1 MKDINRGLAM
11 RDTSFGADELR
22 VATTTVMFLDVVES
36 VKHVLADATRGSAQ
50 IRDLISAAG
59 ELAVTRYAGQVVEK
73 RGDGLLLIFSAVQD
87 AIDFGLAVQ
96 ASNVCDQ
103 NAKFE
108 DEVRFRAAIH
118 YGEVQQDAQS
128 IYGASTNLAARISGI
143 AQPGEVLISEAAID
157 QVNTHTSCRFEDMGY
172 CYLKHFTEPQRIFR
186 ALRSSV
192 NERAQLV
199 DPGECAANPTIAVLP
214 FDLNETVASHASI
227 GALVAESVIHYISK
241 TDKLNVI
248 AWLSVKSIKQ
258 SHALGDLVAALRC
271 DYVVR
276 GSVTMVGNR
285 LIAHATICR
294 CRDNENFAT
303 LRTAGDVADLLQSE
317 SELAR
322 QISDTIVSSIFEHSV
337 ERVSKHRLPSLPSY
351 ELMLGAIGLMHNSTR
366 DRFERGFE
374 AFEHLL
380 DRHPRMHV
388 VRPWVAKWYVL
399 KTTRGIAQDR
409 VHDALA
415 AIEQTNRTL
424 DAKPDDS
431 FALAVRGF
439 VHCHLL
445 KKPDAGVIDIE
456 QALRINPND
465 ALAHLYGA
473 TVLGAVG
480 KYDAAW
486 QSAVRAIALSPLDP
500 QRYYYLSL
508 AASAAF
514 FAGETDRAESLARDS
529 LKLNTLHS
537 STYRTLTL
545 ALVRQGR
552 IDEARDVCAR
562 LQTLEPHLSI
572 TTYLQTSIQPEPVRR
587 ELARLY
593 EDAGLKKS

>member
-1 MKDINRGLAM
+1 MGE
-11 RDTSFGADELR
+11 TSLGDDGQR

-36 VKHVLADATRGSAQ
+36 VKHVLADPAYGATQ
-50 IRDLISAAG
+50 IRGLLAA
-59 ELAVTRYAGQVVEK
+59 AGQVAVARHGGQIVEK
-73 RGDGLLLIFSAVQD
+73 RGDGLLLMFLAVEDAVDFGVAFQKNSVVDCASNSQD
-87 AIDFGLAVQ
+87 A
-96 ASNVCDQ
+96 
-103 NAKFE
+103 
-108 DEVRFRAAIH
+108 VRFRAAIH
-118 YGEVQQDAQS
+118 YGEVQLDGQS
-128 IYGASTNLAARISGI
+128 IYGASTNLAARIASL
-143 AQPGEVLISEAAID
+143 AQPGEVLVSEAAMD
-157 QVNTHTSCRFEDMGY
+157 QVGTHASCRFEDMGY
-172 CYLKHFTEPQRIFR
+172 CYLKHFPEPQRVFR
-186 ALRSSV
+186 AFRAGV
-192 NERAQLV
+192 NESPQLA
-199 DPGECAANPTIAVLP
+199 DPGEPAANPTVAVLP
-214 FDLNETVASHASI
+214 FEVNAATASQASI
-227 GALVAESVIHYISK
+227 GALLAESIIHYVSK
-241 TDKLNVI
+241 TDRLNVI
-248 AWLSVKSIKQ
+248 AWLSVKSVKQ
-258 SHALGDLVAALRC
+258 TCDLATLVDALHC

-276 GSVTMVGNR
+276 GSVTMIGTR
-285 LIAHATICR
+285 LVTHAEICR
-294 CRDNENFAT
+294 CRDNEIFET
-303 LRTAGDVADLLQSE
+303 VRSAGELADLLQSE

-322 QISDTIVSSIFEHSV
+322 QISDTIVASIFVHSV

-388 VRPWVAKWYVL
+388 VRPWLAKWYVL
-399 KTTRGIAQDR
+399 KTTRGIAEDR
-409 VHDALA
+409 ARDALA

-445 KKPDAGVIDIE
+445 KNPDVGAIDLE
-456 QALRINPND
+456 QALLMNPND

-480 KYDAAW
+480 KYDMAW
-486 QSAVRAIALSPLDP
+486 QSAMRAIALSPLDP

-514 FAGETDRAESLARDS
+514 FAGENDRAESLARDS

-552 IDEARDVCAR
+552 TEEARDVCAR
-562 LQTLEPHLSI
+562 LQLLEPHLSI

-587 ELARLY
+587 ELAKLY
-593 EDAGLKKS
+593 EEANLKKS